1 MRGLGILCPGQGNQ
15 SVEMFEKLPGSPAA
29 EAVMR
34 AATKVF
40 GCHPIEY
47 IHQLSAQELFS
58 NRFAQPL
65 IGVLQMATWAE
76 LQCLLPQPRIFA
88 GYSVGEI
95 IAYGCAGSLSI
106 DETLKVIEQRAAM
119 MDEASTSATGMVAI
133 RGLDRQ
139 QVEKLCLDTGAEI
152 AIINS
157 SDHFVIGGHEYA
169 LAGCQSHPLAKRA
182 TTLKQLQI
190 NVPSHT
196 SLLAGVGPPFEV
208 VLLDS
213 SLKDPI
219 VPVLAG
225 VSGSIVRSREQAIGS
240 LVKQLSSPVNWL
252 ACMQTAV
259 EMGCKVFLELGPGDA
274 LAKMMREAFPLVTAR
289 SVSEFRSLD
298 GVASWVTKQCASD
311 E

>member
-15 SVEMFEKLPGSPAA
+15 SAEMFDKLPGSPAA
-29 EAVMR
+29 EMIMR
-34 AATKVF
+34 SASEVF

-47 IHQLSAQELFS
+47 IHQISAQELFS
-58 NRFAQPL
+58 NRIAQPL

-76 LQCLLPQPRIFA
+76 LQGMLPQPRIFA

-95 IAYGCAGSLSI
+95 IAYGCAGALSI
-106 DETLKVIEQRAAM
+106 DGTLKVIEQRASM
-119 MDEASTSATGMVAI
+119 MDEALTSATGMLAI

-139 QVEKLCLDTGAEI
+139 QVEKLCLDTGTEI

-157 SDHFVIGGHEYA
+157 SDHFVIAGHENA
-169 LAGCQSHPLAKRA
+169 LADCQSHPLAKRA
-182 TTLKQLQI
+182 ATIKQLQI
-190 NVPSHT
+190 TVPSHT
-196 SLLAGVGPPFEV
+196 SLLAAVGQPFAG

-213 SLKDPI
+213 SLKDPVI
-219 VPVLAG
+219 PVLAG
-225 VSGSIVRSREQAIGS
+225 VSGAIVRSREQAIGC
-240 LVKQLSSPVNWL
+240 LVQQLSSPVNWL

-274 LAKMMREAFPLVTAR
+274 LVKMMRESFPLIAAR